1 MKKLLLL
8 LMSVIVA
15 LNAKAL
21 PYERDFRLM
30 KFQTGNEYQQYVGA
44 RVKFHPSNEKK
55 WKFNGSYDDVY
66 IIKSIKCQEFVEN
79 YGSRDRNIKINMT
92 FQQEKGK
99 KKFSVLFYMD
109 YYAKL
114 FSETLPQYR
123 LPIYLFDEYEKF
135 RTKYLNKELK
145 NTDTNE
151 KYKIVDINYLASEEG
166 DYSLYL
172 TEENLTTGKWT
183 NIPYKELDAGSYV
196 SSLAKVEKP
205 VDETIRYGET
215 KVITE
220 DGITKYSYSDNVIDI
235 VIVGGSEEFNFS
247 LKNVSD
253 QSLKL
258 VWNEAAFIDFD
269 GKTSKIMHVGT
280 KFIDREKDQPATTI
294 IKGAKIEDVATP
306 TCNVFLQEGRYGG
319 WKTTSMYP
327 KKPGLSPGQL
337 KLMLPIQIK
346 DIINEY
352 VFVFDVKYSYLH
364 PELLN
369 ISLNN

>member
-8 LMSVIVA
+8 LMSVSFA
-15 LNAKAL
+15 LTVDAL
-21 PYERDFRLM
+21 PFERDFRLM

-66 IIKSIKCQEFVEN
+66 IIKSIRCQEFVEN

-114 FSETLPQYR
+114 FSETLSQYR
-123 LPIYLFDEYEKF
+123 LPIYLVDEYEQF
-135 RTKYLNKELK
+135 RTKYLNKEFV
-145 NTDTNE
+145 NSETNV
-151 KYKIVDINYLASEEG
+151 KYKIVDINYLASESG

-172 TEENLTTGKWT
+172 TEENVSSGKRT
-183 NIPYKELDAGSYV
+183 NISYLELDAGSYV
-196 SSLAKVEKP
+196 SSLTKVEKP

-220 DGITKYSYSDNVIDI
+220 DGITKYTYNDNVIDI
-235 VIVGGSEEFNFS
+235 VIVGGSKQFSFS

-269 GKTSKIMHVGT
+269 GTTSKIMHVGT
-280 KFIDREKDQPATTI
+280 KYIDREKDQPATTI
-294 IKGAKIEDVATP
+294 IKGAKIDDVATP
-306 TCNVFLQEGRYGG
+306 TCNVFLQEGRYGS
-319 WKTTSMYP
+319 WQTTSMYP
-327 KKPGLSPGQL
+327 QKPGLSPGQL

-346 DIINEY
+346 DVINEY
-352 VFVFDVKYSYLH
+352 VFVFDVNYSYHH
-364 PELLN
+364 PELLT

>member
-1 MKKLLLL
+1 MKKFLFFLV
-8 LMSVIVA
+8 SVIISQTID
-15 LNAKAL
+15 AL
-21 PYERDFRLM
+21 PYERDFRLK
-30 KFQTGNEYQQYVGA
+30 KFQTGKEYQQYVGA

-66 IIKSIKCQEFVEN
+66 IIKSIRCQEFVEN

-123 LPIYLFDEYEKF
+123 LPIYLVDEYEQFKG
-135 RTKYLNKELK
+135 KYLNKEFV
-145 NTDTNE
+145 NPETNV
-151 KYKIVDINYLASEEG
+151 KYKIVDIAYLASEKG

-172 TEENLTTGKWT
+172 TEENMTSGKRT
-183 NIPYKELDAGSYV
+183 NISYLELDAGSYV
-196 SSLAKVEKP
+196 SSLTKVEKP
-205 VDETIRYGET
+205 ADETIRYGET
-215 KVITE
+215 KEITE
-220 DGITKYSYSDNVIDI
+220 DGITKYTYNDNVIDI
-235 VIVGGSEEFNFS
+235 VIVGGSEQFNFS

-269 GKTSKIMHVGT
+269 GTTSKIMHVGT
-280 KFIDREKDQPATTI
+280 KYIDRDKDQPATTI

-306 TCNVFLQEGRYGG
+306 TCNVFLQEGRYGS
-319 WKTTSMYP
+319 WETTSMYP

-346 DIINEY
+346 DVINEY
-352 VFVFDVKYSYLH
+352 IFVFDVKYSYH
-364 PELLN
+364 NPELLTV
-369 ISLNN
+369 SLNN